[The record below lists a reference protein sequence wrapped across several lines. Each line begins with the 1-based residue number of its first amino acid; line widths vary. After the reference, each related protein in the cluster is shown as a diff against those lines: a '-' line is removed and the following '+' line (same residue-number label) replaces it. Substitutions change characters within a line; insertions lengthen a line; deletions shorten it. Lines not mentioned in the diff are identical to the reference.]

1 MAVEEHARTHS
12 VKSILFLEYDPKEKI
27 TFERDL
33 NSGLGTY
40 K

>member
-1 MAVEEHARTHS
+1 MAVEEHDRTHK
-12 VKSILFLEYDPKEKI
+12 VISILFLEYNPKEKNN
-27 TFERDL
+27 FERDL